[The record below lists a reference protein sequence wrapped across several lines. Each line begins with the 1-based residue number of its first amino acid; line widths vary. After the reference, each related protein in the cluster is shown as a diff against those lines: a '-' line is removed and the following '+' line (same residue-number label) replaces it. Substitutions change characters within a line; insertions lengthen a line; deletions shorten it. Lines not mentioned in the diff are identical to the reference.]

1 VNLRARLVDRAGS
14 SPPRLGSPSC
24 SKDLV
29 PRPWCSP
36 GGETSDA
43 VEYGYTV
50 IKMLHQRHY
59 TAEQANALLP
69 EVRVTVRRLQDAKR
83 VLQDE
88 GFDTGFATLADV
100 VGGAFPGLVRAQA
113 AVAATLGFEH
123 LEELDLL
130 VRDLEAGLIDFP
142 ALRDGREVYLCW
154 QVDEM
159 EVGHWHAAETG
170 YPSRLPLDPWL

>member
-1 VNLRARLVDRAGS
+1 MF
-14 SPPRLGSPSC
+14 
-24 SKDLV
+24 
-29 PRPWCSP
+29 
-36 GGETSDA
+36 E
-43 VEYGYTV
+43 
-50 IKMLHQRHY
+50 MLHQRHY
-59 TAEQANALLP
+59 TADQANALLH
-69 EVRVTVRRLQDAKR
+69 EVRATVRRLQDAKR

-88 GFDTGFATLADV
+88 DFDTGFATHADAA
-100 VGGAFPGLVRAQA
+100 GGAYAGRVRATA

-142 ALRDGREVYLCW
+142 SLRDGREVYLCW
-154 QVDEM
+154 QVEEN

>member
-1 VNLRARLVDRAGS
+1 MRDLDIGAVMGEKRLTWPNMGNNVF
-14 SPPRLGSPSC
+14 
-24 SKDLV
+24 
-29 PRPWCSP
+29 
-36 GGETSDA
+36 E
-43 VEYGYTV
+43 
-50 IKMLHQRHY
+50 MLHQRHY

-69 EVRVTVRRLQDAKR
+69 QVRVTVRRLQNAKR

-88 GFDTGFATLADV
+88 GFDTGFATLADA

-154 QVDEM
+154 QVEES

-170 YPSRLPLDPWL
+170 YPSRLPLDPWN

>member
-1 VNLRARLVDRAGS
+1 MRS
-14 SPPRLGSPSC
+14 
-24 SKDLV
+24 
-29 PRPWCSP
+29 
-36 GGETSDA
+36 
-43 VEYGYTV
+43 
-50 IKMLHQRHY
+50 
-59 TAEQANALLP
+59 
-69 EVRVTVRRLQDAKR
+69 TVRRLQAAKR

-100 VGGAFPGLVRAQA
+100 VGGAFPGRERAQA

-154 QVDEM
+154 QVDEH
-159 EVGHWHAAETG
+159 EVGHWHTAEAG
-170 YPSRLPLDPWL
+170 YPSRFPLDPFS

>member
-1 VNLRARLVDRAGS
+1 MPGS
-14 SPPRLGSPSC
+14 DDAENGY
-24 SKDLV
+24 
-29 PRPWCSP
+29 P
-36 GGETSDA
+36 GNRT
-43 VEYGYTV
+43 
-50 IKMLHQRHY
+50 MLHQRHY
-59 TAEQANALLP
+59 TADQANTLIP
-69 EVRVTVRRLQDAKR
+69 EVRATVRSLQRAKR

-100 VGGAFPGLVRAQA
+100 VGGAFPGRERAQA

-154 QVDEM
+154 QVDEQ
-159 EVGHWHAAETG
+159 EVSHWHTAEAG
-170 YPSRLPLDPWL
+170 YPGRFPLD

>member
-1 VNLRARLVDRAGS
+1 MGEKRLARSNTGN
-14 SPPRLGSPSC
+14 
-24 SKDLV
+24 
-29 PRPWCSP
+29 
-36 GGETSDA
+36 
-43 VEYGYTV
+43 TV
-50 IKMLHQRHY
+50 YKMLHQRHY

-69 EVRVTVRRLQDAKR
+69 EVRATVRRLQDAKH

-88 GFDTGFATLADV
+88 GFDTGFATLA
-100 VGGAFPGLVRAQA
+100 
-113 AVAATLGFEH
+113 H

-154 QVDEM
+154 QVDES